1 MVCWTDQKYTLK
13 VYQFNET
20 PKYNA
25 IDLKI
30 LSHSKTPTSARISVL
45 ASKDAYFLCLVYE
58 KIF

>member
-1 MVCWTDQKYTLK
+1 MVCWTDQQYTLK

-20 PKYNA
+20 PMYNA
-25 IDLKI
+25 ID